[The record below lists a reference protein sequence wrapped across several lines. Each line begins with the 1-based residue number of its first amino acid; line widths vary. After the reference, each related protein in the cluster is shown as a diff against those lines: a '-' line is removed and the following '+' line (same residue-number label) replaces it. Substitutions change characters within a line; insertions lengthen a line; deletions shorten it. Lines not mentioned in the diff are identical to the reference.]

1 MFHDVGRQGLQ
12 HWGRWVG
19 LIARQGTICQIE
31 QGSSQVG
38 RSSPL
43 GSSLQKQTMT
53 VLKHEAKSPRIGCR
67 AKKCNLRLYTGLQSG
82 NSTGSRAGS
91 SKREG
96 KITAT
101 AKARTAWEALKHDKT
116 AGGKIKA
123 WRHQNHQN
131 RPNWLLL
138 PEMQRW
144 QWSSSIIF
152 QKSFRPSL

>member
-1 MFHDVGRQGLQ
+1 M
-12 HWGRWVG
+12 
-19 LIARQGTICQIE
+19 IARQGTICQIE

-43 GSSLQKQTMT
+43 GSSLQKQTMK
-53 VLKHEAKSPRIGCR
+53 VLKHEAKSPRIGCK
-67 AKKCNLRLYTGLQSG
+67 AKKGNLRLYTGLQSG
-82 NSTGSRAGS
+82 NSAGSKVGS

-123 WRHQNHQN
+123 WRHQNPTDFFSLKCNGGNGHH
-131 RPNWLLL
+131 P
-138 PEMQRW
+138 
-144 QWSSSIIF
+144 SSSKNPFDHHYNNNNYIN
-152 QKSFRPSL
+152 